1 MTTTQPTQYRGR
13 IRFALI
19 ITFMILTIIPPAF
32 LVPFV
37 LGQMATQVQE
47 QVTNQLE
54 SVAGL
59 KTAQIET
66 YINNGKQI
74 LELMASEEELYE
86 TFADVLQGNNPE
98 GASEL
103 IAYLKD
109 KLGIQDIFRELFVY
123 NSEGI
128 ISASTTEAQ
137 ISKRVVNLPYF
148 EPSLSEE
155 YIQSPYYE
163 ISSRDLNMVFTIPII
178 NPGDDEVIGVLAGR
192 ADLGV
197 LSQIMLERNGLG
209 DTGETYL
216 VSLQNSYLLTASRFE
231 GYPINRSY
239 RTEAINAVLNGQNGS
254 GVFTDYRGE
263 TVIGVYRWLPEIQSG
278 LIADIDEAEALT
290 NVRNLSQINLIVGG
304 SIVLIAVGLGVFYA
318 NRLTRPIIALA
329 NTAKGLAQGDY
340 SKRVDINK
348 IPKNELGALGESF
361 NQMADAV
368 QQRKKELEDVNESL
382 KKARDEALAAQRI
395 ANENSRLKSE
405 FLSTMSHEL
414 RTPMN
419 AIEGFTGIMLKRMAG
434 VEYNEKAERYLHKVQ
449 SNSRRLLGLIND
461 FLDLSRIESGRLELA
476 NLPYSPKEMAQK
488 WRDNLIVLAD
498 EKGLRFDVQVD
509 PSLPDSIHGDEESIS
524 KIAINL
530 IGNAIKF
537 TESGAVIVNVE
548 KQEDNMAIIVQDT
561 GIGIP
566 PHARE
571 FIFDEFRQVDQSSK
585 RVHGG
590 TGLGLAIVQK
600 LTRKM
605 GGTVT
610 LQSEVGIGST
620 FTVVLPLQIAQ
631 AEPSLS

>member
-1 MTTTQPTQYRGR
+1 MTTQPTAYRGR
-13 IRFALI
+13 IRFALT
-19 ITFMILTIIPPAF
+19 ITFMLLTIIPPAF
-32 LVPFV
+32 LVPFI
-37 LGQMATQVQE
+37 LGQTATEAQQ
-47 QVTNQLE
+47 QVTNQLD

-59 KTAQIET
+59 KTAQIEA
-66 YINNGKQI
+66 YLNNGKQI
-74 LELMASEEELYE
+74 LGLLASEQELYQ
-86 TFADVLQGNNPE
+86 TFADVLQDDTSQS
-98 GASEL
+98 ATTL
-103 IAYLKD
+103 IDYLSD
-109 KLGIQDIFRELFVY
+109 KLGIQDQFREFFVY
-123 NSEGI
+123 NQQGI
-128 ISASTTEAQ
+128 IVASTNPAQ

-148 EPSLSEE
+148 TPSLSQA
-155 YIQSPYYE
+155 YIQPPYYE
-163 ISSRDLNMVFTIPII
+163 ISSRDLNMVFTTPII
-178 NPGDDEVIGVLAGR
+178 NPDDNQIIGVLAGR
-192 ADLGV
+192 ADLNV
-197 LSQIMLERNGLG
+197 LSKIMLDRNGLG
-209 DTGETYL
+209 ETGETYL

-239 RTEAINAVLNGQNGS
+239 RTEAINAALSGRNGS
-254 GVFTDYRGE
+254 GIYTNYRNE
-263 TVIGVYRWLPEIQSG
+263 TVIGVYRWLPEIQTG
-278 LIADIDEAEALT
+278 LLAEIDEAEALA
-290 NVRNLSQINLIVGG
+290 NVHNLSRVNLILGG
-304 SIVLIAVGLGVFYA
+304 IIVVIAAGLGVIYA
-318 NRLTRPIIALA
+318 SRLTRPLITLA
-329 NTAKGLAQGDY
+329 NTARGLAQGDY
-340 SKRVDINK
+340 SKRVDTQK
-348 IPKNELGALGESF
+348 MPKNELGALGEAF

-368 QQRKKELEDVNESL
+368 QQRQKALEEANESL

-434 VEYNEKAERYLHKVQ
+434 VDYNEKAERYLQKVQ

-488 WRDNLIVLAD
+488 WRDNLIVLA
-498 EKGLRFDVQVD
+498 EQKGLAFDVQVD
-509 PSLPDSIHGDEESIS
+509 SSLPDHVYGDEESIS

-537 TESGAVIVNVE
+537 TEKGSVSVKVE
-548 KQEDNMAIIVQDT
+548 KQDDNMAIIVQDT

-610 LQSEVGIGST
+610 LQSEVGVGST
-620 FTVVLPLQIAQ
+620 FAVVLPLQSKQTQ
-631 AEPSLS
+631 ASLT

>member
-1 MTTTQPTQYRGR
+1 MIETQPTQYRGR

-19 ITFMILTIIPPAF
+19 ITFMALTIIPPAF

-59 KTAQIET
+59 KTAQIEA
-66 YINNGKQI
+66 YLANGQQVLK
-74 LELMASEEELYE
+74 LMVSEEELYQ
-86 TFADVLQGNNPE
+86 TFTDILQADTPQ

-103 IAYLKD
+103 IVYLND
-109 KLGIQDIFRELFVY
+109 KLAIQDIFRELFVY
-123 NSEGI
+123 NTEGI
-128 ISASTTEAQ
+128 ISASTNEAQ
-137 ISKRVVNLPYF
+137 LSKRVVNLPYY
-148 EPSLSEE
+148 EPSLTEE

-163 ISSRDLNMVFTIPII
+163 ISSQDLNMVFTVPII
-178 NPGDDEVIGVLAGR
+178 SQDDGEVIGVLAGR

-197 LSQIMLERNGLG
+197 LSQIMLDRNGLG
-209 DTGETYL
+209 ETGETYL

-239 RTEAINAVLNGQNGS
+239 RTEAINAVLSGQNGS
-254 GVFTDYRGE
+254 GVFPNYRSE
-263 TVIGVYRWLPEIQSG
+263 AVIGVYRWLPEIQSG
-278 LIADIDEAEALT
+278 LLAEIDEAEALA
-290 NVRNLSQINLIVGG
+290 NVRNLSQINLIVGS
-304 SIVLIAVGLGVFYA
+304 SIVLIAVGLGIFYA
-318 NRLTRPIIALA
+318 NRLTRPIIELA

-340 SKRVDINK
+340 AQRVDVNR

-434 VEYNEKAERYLHKVQ
+434 VEYNEKAERYLQKVQ
-449 SNSRRLLGLIND
+449 SNSRRLLALIND

-488 WRDNLIVLAD
+488 WRENLVVLAD
-498 EKGLRFDVQVD
+498 QKGLQFDVKVD
-509 PSLPDSIHGDEESIS
+509 ENLPDSIHGDEESIS

-537 TESGAVIVNVE
+537 TETGAVTVNVE
-548 KQEDNMAIIVQDT
+548 KQDGNMAIVVQET

-600 LTRKM
+600 LTREM

-610 LQSEVGIGST
+610 LQSEVGMGST
-620 FTVVLPLQIAQ
+620 FTVILPLQTK
-631 AEPSLS
+631 PNLS

>member
-1 MTTTQPTQYRGR
+1 MTETQPTQYRGR

-19 ITFMILTIIPPAF
+19 ISFMLLTIIPPAF

-59 KTAQIET
+59 KTAQIEA
-66 YINNGKQI
+66 YLANGQQVLKLI
-74 LELMASEEELYE
+74 VSEEELYQ
-86 TFADVLQGNNPE
+86 TFTDVLQADTPQ

-103 IAYLKD
+103 IVYLND
-109 KLGIQDIFRELFVY
+109 KLAIQDIFRELFVY
-123 NSEGI
+123 NTEGI
-128 ISASTTEAQ
+128 ISASTNEAQ
-137 ISKRVVNLPYF
+137 LSKRVVNLPYY
-148 EPSLSEE
+148 EPSLTEE

-163 ISSRDLNMVFTIPII
+163 ISSQDLNMVFTVPII
-178 NPGDDEVIGVLAGR
+178 SQDDGEVIGVLAGR

-197 LSQIMLERNGLG
+197 LSQIMLDRNGLG
-209 DTGETYL
+209 ETGETYL

-239 RTEAINAVLNGQNGS
+239 RTEAINAVLSGQNGS
-254 GVFTDYRGE
+254 GVFPNYRSE
-263 TVIGVYRWLPEIQSG
+263 AVIGVYRWLPEIQSG
-278 LIADIDEAEALT
+278 LLAEIDEAEALA

-304 SIVLIAVGLGVFYA
+304 SIVLIAVGLGIFYA
-318 NRLTRPIIALA
+318 NRLTRPIIELA

-340 SKRVDINK
+340 AQRVDVNR

-434 VEYNEKAERYLHKVQ
+434 VEYNEKAERYLQKVQ
-449 SNSRRLLGLIND
+449 SNSRRLLALIND

-488 WRDNLIVLAD
+488 WRENLVVLAD
-498 EKGLRFDVQVD
+498 QKGLQFDVKVD
-509 PSLPDSIHGDEESIS
+509 ENLPDSIHGDEESIS

-537 TESGAVIVNVE
+537 TETGAVTVNVE
-548 KQEDNMAIIVQDT
+548 KQDGNMAIVVQDT

-600 LTRKM
+600 LTREM

-610 LQSEVGIGST
+610 LQSEVGMGST
-620 FTVVLPLQIAQ
+620 FTVILPLQTK
-631 AEPSLS
+631 PNLS